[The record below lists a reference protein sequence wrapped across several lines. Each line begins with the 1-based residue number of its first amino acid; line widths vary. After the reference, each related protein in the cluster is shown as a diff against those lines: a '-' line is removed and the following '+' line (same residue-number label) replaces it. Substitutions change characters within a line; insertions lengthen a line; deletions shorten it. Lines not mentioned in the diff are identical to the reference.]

1 MDKRTVLLYNP
12 VMGIKPISFRCP
24 VDLIERLDYLS
35 MEVRCSR
42 NAVIINA
49 IQLLCQ
55 EVRERGGYVI
65 PSYSYEIS
73 LDDPLFAFL
82 EESEKLPPLELGPEQ
97 EG

>member
-1 MDKRTVLLYNP
+1 MVLLYNP

-35 MEVRCSR
+35 KEVRCSR

-73 LDDPLFAFL
+73 LDDLAFL
-82 EESEKLPPLELGPEQ
+82 EEFERPLPSELGAEQ